1 MLKNQDFVE
10 SHKFEGRLKEF
21 EQILID
27 FIMDSGRAKSVEPT
41 LQRVLGYIA
50 IHRKLTQ
57 KQLIDLTQLS
67 SGTISKKL
75 REILRLGMIK
85 KEKIPKTNKSI
96 YRIAPE
102 AIESAADTAWEEF
115 AEISEFLKGKQ
126 EELVKYKEK
135 KGSKLLSGR
144 ITGLLKTFEAMENIW
159 SDIKE
164 NFIHQQKK

>member
-41 LQRVLGYIA
+41 LQRILGYIA

-57 KQLIDLTQLS
+57 KQLIDLTHLS

-75 REILRLGMIK
+75 RELLRIGIIK
-85 KEKIPKTNKSI
+85 KEKIPKTNKSLYI
-96 YRIAPE
+96 IAPE
-102 AIESAADTAWEEF
+102 NIVGAVDTAWEEF
-115 AEISEFLKGKQ
+115 TEISEFLKGKQ
-126 EELVKYKEK
+126 DELLKYKEK

-144 ITGLLKTFEAMENIW
+144 ITELLKTFEAMENIW
-159 SDIKE
+159 FDIKE
-164 NFIHQQKK
+164 YFVNLQKK